1 MPDIMVIL
9 ACLSQCV
16 PPTPLRQLGRVIEA
30 LLSISGRVTMKGLSR
45 WSGKGGSY
53 RTIQRLFNT
62 PLNWLQLNWLL
73 IRHHLWDGDEVAL
86 MSGDHVVVTK
96 SGKTTHGLDRFF
108 SSLYGKAV
116 PGLCFLSLSLLSV
129 KHRMSYP
136 VVTEQVD
143 KPLAVPIQAT
153 AKDKKPSGGSRGRPK
168 GSKNRNRREVDL
180 SPSLRFIQLHM
191 GADIGAGRA
200 GIATGIR

>member
-1 MPDIMVIL
+1 MPDIMVVL

-45 WSGKGGSY
+45 WSSQGGSY
-53 RTIQRLFNT
+53 RTIQRLFTT
-62 PLNWLQLNWLL
+62 PLDWLQLNWLL
-73 IRHHLWDGDEVAL
+73 IRHHLWDGDDVAL

-96 SGKTTHGLDRFF
+96 SGKTTYGLDRFF

-129 KHRMSYP
+129 KHRTSYP

-143 KPLAVPIQAT
+143 KPLERLVQVAV
-153 AKDKKPSGGSRGRPK
+153 KKKTKSGGWRGRPK
-168 GSKNRNRREVDL
+168 GSKNRHRREVNL
-180 SPSLRFIQLHM
+180 SPSL
-191 GADIGAGRA
+191 
-200 GIATGIR
+200 